1 MLYGVLYFAPDFRTP
16 IAHTVDQNILQV
28 QFSLSA
34 FIASVLQAKVVPPIQ
49 RQDRQLSECVQNSG
63 LDPGDAACHI
73 SGALVNETR
82 HLAGWHLWAG
92 PRFESAGAA
101 VTLAGTIEEYRPV
114 IHYGPGRGPH
124 LAGRA

>member
-1 MLYGVLYFAPDFRTP
+1 MLYGVLYFAPDFRIP

-34 FIASVLQAKVVPPIQ
+34 SIASVLRAKVVPPIQ

-73 SGALVNETR
+73 SGALVNEAR
-82 HLAGWHLWAG
+82 HLAGWHLGQDLGLSRQASQS
-92 PRFESAGAA
+92 RL
-101 VTLAGTIEEYRPV
+101 LAR
-114 IHYGPGRGPH
+114 
-124 LAGRA
+124 

>member
-34 FIASVLQAKVVPPIQ
+34 FIASVLRAKAVPPIQ

-63 LDPGDAACHI
+63 LDPGDAARHI
-73 SGALVNETR
+73 SGALVRDTTR
-82 HLAGWHLWAG
+82 ATPKSHARRTVSHYRRAVVARALALDSSRIVMWNIG
-92 PRFESAGAA
+92 
-101 VTLAGTIEEYRPV
+101 VK
-114 IHYGPGRGPH
+114 
-124 LAGRA
+124 